1 MNLNHARLAAAV
13 LASLLA
19 AGGLAGCAAAVLGGA
34 AAVGTLATVERR
46 GAQTRIDDQGIELR
60 ADNQAKALIGE
71 RGRVNIVS
79 YYRKVLL
86 TGEVPT
92 EDDRRKVQVA
102 VAAVPEVAGVVN
114 ELVVAPIAPMTQQS
128 DDTLLT
134 GRVKTRLLGSN
145 GVPANSIKIVSERGT
160 VYLMGRLTR
169 AEADLATEA
178 ARTTSGVQRV
188 VRVIDFIS
196 EGAAQGSSGQAAADP
211 APLAPAAAA
220 PAAGGAVTHPVTQ
233 PTIVQQPPAPQPIQ
247 VQTLPPVK

>member
-60 ADNQAKALIGE
+60 ADNQVKALIGE

-92 EDDRRKVQVA
+92 EDDRRRVQAA
-102 VAAVPEVAGVVN
+102 VAAVPEVTGVVN

-160 VYLMGRLTR
+160 VYLMGRVTQR
-169 AEADLATEA
+169 EADRATQMT
-178 ARTTSGVQRV
+178 RTIGGVQRV
-188 VRVIDFIS
+188 VRIFEILSV
-196 EGAAQGSSGQAAADP
+196 EELNAM
-211 APLAPAAAA
+211 
-220 PAAGGAVTHPVTQ
+220 
-233 PTIVQQPPAPQPIQ
+233 QPPAPPAAASA
-247 VQTLPPVK
+247 PR